1 MKRFNLTEAA
11 KDILN
16 TNVAQKRAADHEK
29 GVGNSQL
36 NPGVGYG
43 MKNAGDIGKSPE
55 KKDDT
60 LPDYTKGTPTATP
73 PGATPPVGSEK
84 DGVGITKP
92 QGQPQETMGRA
103 DLANTDQE
111 DADDFQTYANRTGS
125 KLAPQMMQAN
135 PGATFQQ
142 YEGVDMS
149 ADVAALLEGESLSEE
164 FKQKATTIFE
174 AAVNSKVGQIAEAMQ
189 EELQEE
195 FDSAV
200 EQIKEEIAGKIDEY
214 LSYMVNEWVEE
225 NEVAIEKGLRSE
237 LAEELLDG
245 LYNLFKESY
254 IDIPEE
260 KVDVVEELATRVEE
274 LEDALNE
281 EIEKNIAA
289 SQEINEHKK
298 ISAIHAACEGL
309 TQTQVEKL
317 KSLAEGVE
325 FTTDEEFVEKLE
337 TIKESYFPT
346 TIKSGSTL
354 DLTEDVNF
362 EENKKQTS
370 GSTDP
375 SVEAIAKT
383 LSKTLKR

>member
-1 MKRFNLTEAA
+1 MARFNLAEAA
-11 KDILN
+11 ADILN
-16 TNVAQKRAADHEK
+16 ANVAAKRAADHDK
-29 GVGNSQL
+29 GVGNSTL
-36 NPGVGYG
+36 NPSVGYG
-43 MKNAGDIGKSPE
+43 MKNAGVIGKSPE
-55 KKDDT
+55 KKDDA

-111 DADDFQTYANRTGS
+111 DADDFQSYTDRKPS
-125 KLAPQMMQAN
+125 KLAPQTMKAN

-142 YEGVDMS
+142 YESVDMS
-149 ADVAALLEGESLSEE
+149 EAVSALLEGESLSEE

-174 AAVNSKVGQIAEAMQ
+174 AAVNSKVSEIAEQMESQLA
-189 EELQEE
+189 EE
-195 FDSAV
+195 FESAV
-200 EQIKEEIAGKIDEY
+200 EEIKEEISGKVDEY
-214 LSYMVNEWVEE
+214 LSYMVNEWVSE

-237 LAEELLDG
+237 IVEEFIDG
-245 LYNLFKESY
+245 LRNLFVESY
-254 IDIPEE
+254 IDIPED

-281 EIEKNIAA
+281 EIERNVAA

-325 FTTDEEFVEKLE
+325 FTTDSEFEEKLE

-346 TIKSGSTL
+346 QIKQGSSL
-354 DLTEDVNF
+354 DLNEDVNF
-362 EENKKQTS
+362 DNKPTE
-370 GSTDP
+370 STNVDP
-375 SVEAIAKT
+375 SVAAIAKT
-383 LSKTLKR
+383 LSKTLKK